1 MALTYRTDK
10 DLEFLQ
16 DCSSDDLS
24 ALVFIL
30 TKAKDGAARLTE
42 ELTQEERYNQYYPDH
57 SEYWDLIAAE
67 LQCFGANTF
76 ATIIRGGE
84 GVLYRELLTDACNK
98 MKVNYNSSASVEVIE
113 MNLLMKILTDSIE
126 EMDTE
131 DLRKIVEDLNLKT
144 TDLSKQAVIA
154 ALQAGVRFSGFF
166 AYQMAL
172 IVANQVAKA
181 VIGRGLSLA
190 ANAGL
195 TRTISVFAGP
205 IGWVLT
211 GLWTAIDIAGPAYRV
226 TIPCVIQIAFLRA
239 KMNYGE

>member
-1 MALTYRTDK
+1 MALAYRADK

-16 DCSSDDLS
+16 DCSSNDLEE
-24 ALVFIL
+24 LVLIL
-30 TKAKDGAARLTE
+30 TRTKDGAERLTE
-42 ELTQEERYNQYYPDH
+42 ELTTEKRYSQYYPDH

-67 LQCFGANTF
+67 LQSFGANTF

-84 GVLYRELLTDACNK
+84 GVLYRELLIDACNK

-126 EMDTE
+126 RMNTE

-144 TDLSKQAVIA
+144 TDLSKQAVVA
-154 ALQAGVRFSGFF
+154 ALQAGVRFSGFL
-166 AYQMAL
+166 AYKMAL

-181 VIGRGLSLA
+181 LIGRGLSLA

-195 TRTISVFAGP
+195 TRTIAAFAGP

-226 TIPCVIQIAFLRA
+226 TIPCVIQVAFLRA

>member
-1 MALTYRTDK
+1 MALAYRADK

-16 DCSSDDLS
+16 DCSSNDLEE
-24 ALVFIL
+24 LVLIL
-30 TKAKDGAARLTE
+30 TRTKDGAERLTE
-42 ELTQEERYNQYYPDH
+42 ELTTEERYSQYYPDH

-67 LQCFGANTF
+67 LQSFGGNTF
-76 ATIIRGGE
+76 MNKIRGE

-131 DLRKIVEDLNLKT
+131 ELRTIVEDLNLKT

-181 VIGRGLSLA
+181 LIGRGLSLA

-211 GLWTAIDIAGPAYRV
+211 GLWTLIDIAGPAYRV
-226 TIPCVIQIAFLRA
+226 TIPCVIQVAFLRA
-239 KMNYGE
+239 KMKYGE

>member
-1 MALTYRTDK
+1 MNK
-10 DLEFLQ
+10 
-16 DCSSDDLS
+16 
-24 ALVFIL
+24 
-30 TKAKDGAARLTE
+30 
-42 ELTQEERYNQYYPDH
+42 
-57 SEYWDLIAAE
+57 
-67 LQCFGANTF
+67 
-76 ATIIRGGE
+76 IRGE
-84 GVLYRELLTDACNK
+84 GVLYREFLTDACNK

-126 EMDTE
+126 KMNTE

-144 TDLSKQAVIA
+144 TDLSQQAVIA

-181 VIGRGLSLA
+181 LIGRGLSLA

-211 GLWTAIDIAGPAYRV
+211 GLWTLIDIAGPAYRV
-226 TIPCVIQIAFLRA
+226 TIPCVIQVAFLRA

>member
-1 MALTYRTDK
+1 MALTYKDDK
-10 DLEFLQ
+10 DLKFLK
-16 DCSSDDLS
+16 DCSSGDLS
-24 ALVFIL
+24 ELVFIL
-30 TKAKDGAARLTE
+30 TKTKDGALRLTE
-42 ELTQEERYNQYYPDH
+42 ELTEEERYKQYHPDH
-57 SEYWDLIAAE
+57 SEYWDLISAE
-67 LQCFGANTF
+67 LQSFGGNTF
-76 ATIIRGGE
+76 MNKIRGE
-84 GVLYRELLTDACNK
+84 GVLYRELLTDSCNK

-126 EMDTE
+126 KMNPE

-181 VIGRGLSLA
+181 LIGRGLSLA

-211 GLWTAIDIAGPAYRV
+211 GIWTAIDIAGPAYRV
-226 TIPCVIQIAFLRA
+226 TIPCVIQVAFLRA
-239 KMNYGE
+239 KMRYGE